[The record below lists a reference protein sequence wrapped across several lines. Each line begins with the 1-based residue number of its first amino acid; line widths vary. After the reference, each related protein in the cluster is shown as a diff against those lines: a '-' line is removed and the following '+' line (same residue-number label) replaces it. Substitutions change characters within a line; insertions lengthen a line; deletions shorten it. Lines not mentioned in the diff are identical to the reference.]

1 MYTIQKNLNRLNN
14 GCHTYFLDPSEQIQL
29 KRKLGKSSYNTFSPN
44 IDSEKVIFYNNS
56 EPEVLLYEI
65 ISKQSLRHQD
75 ILGTMY
81 SLNISK
87 EMYGDIIIDNGHC
100 YIYILKLF
108 QNYFEMNFNKVKN
121 TSVELKELNLDY
133 LASYEK
139 KYEEIELI
147 VSSERIDTIISHII
161 NTSRNSIKDKVKY
174 KEILLNHEILKNL
187 SYVLKKNDTFS
198 IRKIGKFKY
207 IGIVK
212 TTKSNNYIVKVLKYI

>member
-29 KRKLGKSSYNTFSPN
+29 KRKLGKSNYNTFSPN

-65 ISKQSLRHQD
+65 ISKQPLRHQD

-87 EMYGDIIIDNGHC
+87 EMYGDIIIDNGRY

-121 TSVELKELNLDY
+121 TSVELKELELDY
-133 LASYEK
+133 LSSYER

-161 NTSRNSIKDKVKY
+161 NTSRNSIKDKVKD
-174 KEILLNHEILKNL
+174 KEILLNHEVLKNL
-187 SYVLKKNDTFS
+187 SYVLKENDTFS